1 MSATSFSTAD
11 YAWYRC
17 PNCVRHYMSA
27 RAVQIHDGF
36 CDVCDATLAP
46 KEDRVQ

>member
-27 RAVQIHDGF
+27 RAVQVHDGF
-36 CDVCDATLAP
+36 CDACDATLAP

>member
-17 PNCVRHYMSA
+17 PNCVRHYMGG
-27 RAVQIHDGF
+27 RAVQVHDGY
-36 CDVCDATLAP
+36 CNVCDATLDP